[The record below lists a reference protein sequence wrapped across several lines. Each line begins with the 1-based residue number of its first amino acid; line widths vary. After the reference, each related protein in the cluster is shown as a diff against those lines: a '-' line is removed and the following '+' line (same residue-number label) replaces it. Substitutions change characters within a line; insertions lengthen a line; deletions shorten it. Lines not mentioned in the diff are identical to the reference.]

1 MPYRARK
8 VLFIY
13 IYLFLRDKR
22 YSENKNVE
30 IYMTKEYH
38 F

>member
-1 MPYRARK
+1 MPCRARK

-22 YSENKNVE
+22 YSEKENVE